1 MSSFSFS
8 CPCAMMM
15 AADDGAYIHLFMMF
29 LPNVDSCLKMGER
42 WVKATGFL
50 KYGGGG
56 ARFAGS
62 IFINGCDAIVMPL
75 CLALHGCC
83 CSMLYVFLTFFL
95 LVVVSHCHIIVSLFF
110 WANLARGKNSSVGS

>member
-1 MSSFSFS
+1 MS
-8 CPCAMMM
+8 
-15 AADDGAYIHLFMMF
+15 ADDGAYIHLFMMF

-62 IFINGCDAIVMPL
+62 IFINGCVCDAIVMPPPL
-75 CLALHGCC
+75 CLALHGC

-95 LVVVSHCHIIVSLFF
+95 TVVASHCYIMARLF
-110 WANLARGKNSSVGS
+110 